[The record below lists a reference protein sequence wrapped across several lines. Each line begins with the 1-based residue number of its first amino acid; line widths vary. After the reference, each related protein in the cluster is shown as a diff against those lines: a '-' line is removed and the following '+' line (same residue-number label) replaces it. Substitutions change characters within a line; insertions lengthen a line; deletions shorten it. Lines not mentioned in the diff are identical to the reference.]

1 MYMPGYNFD
10 TMQVYGVSTG
20 GEDPVNESPLRGK
33 WNFQKDSMYSSRPNA
48 FSEGFSKNQIEI
60 INRMIEQKIRNYMEN
75 QNYDYYD
82 N

>member
-1 MYMPGYNFD
+1 M
-10 TMQVYGVSTG
+10 VYTG
-20 GEDPVNESPLRGK
+20 GVNPNRASYLRGI
-33 WNFQKDSMYSSRPNA
+33 WNFQKDSMYTSGPNA
-48 FSEGFSKNQIEI
+48 ISKGFSQDQIEI

>member
-1 MYMPGYNFD
+1 M
-10 TMQVYGVSTG
+10 
-20 GEDPVNESPLRGK
+20 GENPKAATYLREI
-33 WNFQKDSMYSSRPNA
+33 WNFQKDSMFTTSRPNA